1 MSEIRKT
8 WPGSFD
14 IDGSA
19 CSVKPMLIT
28 HLGHACLLVETGGQR
43 ILIDP
48 GGFSAG
54 FVDVT
59 GIDVVLVTHQ
69 HADHV
74 DLQRLPALL
83 VRNPQAMLYAEPQA
97 AAVLQGEGISAEHTM
112 AGELL
117 TFGTVQI
124 TPVGQMH
131 ALINDALPRIG
142 NLGVV
147 VRTPGEPSL
156 FHPGD
161 AYDAEPGQVDI
172 LALPLNA
179 PWTPSR
185 DTVAFARR
193 ISPRFAIP
201 IHDALLS
208 AIGRRL
214 YLSQVQSFGPPGME
228 LRDLFDGAPVD
239 VS

>member
-1 MSEIRKT
+1 MR
-8 WPGSFD
+8 
-14 IDGSA
+14 
-19 CSVKPMLIT
+19 IT
-28 HLGHACLLVETGGQR
+28 HLGHSCLLVETGGQR

-48 GGFSAG
+48 GSYSMGIM
-54 FVDVT
+54 DVT
-59 GIDVVLVTHQ
+59 GIDVILVTHQ
-69 HADHV
+69 HPDHV

-83 VRNPQAMLYAEPQA
+83 AVNPQARVYAEPQA
-97 AAVLQGEGISAEHTM
+97 AAVMLEAGIAAEHT
-112 AGELL
+112 APGVVIGL
-117 TFGTVQI
+117 GPVQV
-124 TPVGQMH
+124 TPVGEKH
-131 ALINDALPRIG
+131 ALINEALPRIG

-147 VRTPGEPSL
+147 LRSEGEPTL

-179 PWTPSR
+179 PWAASR

-193 ISPRFAIP
+193 ISPQACVP

-214 YLSQVQSFGPPGME
+214 YLSQVQSLGPEGMVV
-228 LRDLFDGAPVD
+228 RDLSDGVTVD
-239 VS
+239 VG

>member
-1 MSEIRKT
+1 MR
-8 WPGSFD
+8 
-14 IDGSA
+14 
-19 CSVKPMLIT
+19 IT
-28 HLGHACLLVETGGQR
+28 HLGHACLLVETGSQR

-48 GGFSAG
+48 GAFSTGFTALSGLDA
-54 FVDVT
+54 
-59 GIDVVLVTHQ
+59 ILVTHQ

-74 DLQRLPALL
+74 DLQHLPSL
-83 VRNPQAMLYAEPQA
+83 VEANPQARLYAEPQA
-97 AAVLQGEGISAEHTM
+97 AALMQEGGVSAEHTV
-112 AGELL
+112 AGEAL
-117 TFGTVQI
+117 TFGRVQV

-131 ALINDALPRIG
+131 ALINEALPRVG

-147 VRTPGEPSL
+147 LRADGEPTL

-185 DTVAFARR
+185 DTIAFAQR
-193 ISPRFAIP
+193 ISPRFCVP

-214 YLSQVQSFGPPGME
+214 YLSQVASFGPQDME
-228 LRDLFDGAPVD
+228 LRDLADGVPAD
-239 VS
+239 FT